1 MQPSLLGVS
10 AKVGDKI
17 VLDTIYDVF
26 NGLKEH
32 DREVWIK
39 KVDARFPY
47 LKHIVHTARKH
58 LEGSLKLIKFAVLNG
73 S

>member
-10 AKVGDKI
+10 VKVGEKV
-17 VLDTIYDVF
+17 VLDTIYEVF
-26 NGLKEH
+26 NGLQNH
-32 DREVWIK
+32 DNQTWIK

-58 LEGSLKLIKFAVLNG
+58 LGGTSSAY
-73 S
+73 